1 MVGKLAGM
9 EMIIPE
15 VSRVSRG
22 RIEGQAT
29 DQVKLMFK
37 QPRLTIG

>member
-1 MVGKLAGM
+1 MAGKLGGM

-22 RIEGQAT
+22 RFDGRASE
-29 DQVKLMFK
+29 QVKLMFK
-37 QPRLTIG
+37 QARLTIG